1 MWCLFKLLYVVGLE
15 CISLVC
21 LFKFQ
26 ISRVIQLLYVVSQCC
41 YFMWCLFGLSHD
53 HNIVS
58 HDHKKLHNSVQVH
71 LLYVVGAECIS
82 LYLGL
87 TKIQQS
93 RLVVFIALRIPCNP
107 GLVAPLMHASSVPT
121 TVCTLD

>member
-26 ISRVIQLLYVVSQCC
+26 ISRVIQLLYVVSQCS

-58 HDHKKLHNSVQVH
+58 HDHKKLHKSVQVQC
-71 LLYVVGAECIS
+71 LLTYVCS
-82 LYLGL
+82 
-87 TKIQQS
+87 
-93 RLVVFIALRIPCNP
+93 
-107 GLVAPLMHASSVPT
+107 SSVTLCGGCRMHKSLFGVDENPT
-121 TVCTLD
+121 E